1 MGTIE
6 KVAGTTN
13 RGNRNEVMY
22 KRINGLQHIGVAVQ
36 NMDASLAFYRK
47 FFGLNIPFF
56 DSVQPAPLM
65 KYYTRGETI
74 TKRASMVMNLQ
85 GGCAIEVIQPTSF
98 QPIKARFDVQMGD
111 LGILATQIRTRDI
124 EVSYKFCKQQ
134 HAPGLSEIG
143 RDALNRPTFFI
154 TDPDGLWW
162 QFVQDQQQYSKGKH
176 HSGGVLGCTVG
187 VSDVDKAM
195 GLYAALLGFD
205 KVESDQT
212 SRFIDWQSL
221 PGGQSEFRRVV
232 LSQSNQPGGGFAKVT
247 GKTYLELVQARNHQ
261 GRRLFDNRIWGD
273 TGFVHIGLD
282 VKGMKAL
289 GRDLQLAGF
298 GFTCDSNDALS
309 MGNTKVHCTYI
320 HDLDHTLIE
329 LIEVY
334 KVPILE
340 KYGIYLNV
348 EKRDPLKPL
357 PDLMLK
363 ALRFS
368 RIKD

>member
-1 MGTIE
+1 M
-6 KVAGTTN
+6 
-13 RGNRNEVMY
+13 MY

-36 NMDASLAFYRK
+36 NMDVSLVFYRK

-65 KYYTRGETI
+65 NYYTRGETI

-98 QPIKARFDVQMGD
+98 VPKKAAFDIRLGD
-111 LGILATQIRTRDI
+111 RGILITQVKSRDI
-124 EVSYKFCKQQ
+124 EASYRFCKQ
-134 HAPGLSEIG
+134 HGAPGLSAIAQDPLG
-143 RDALNRPTFFI
+143 RSSFFI
-154 TDPDGLWW
+154 TDPDGHWW
-162 QFVQDQQQYSKGKH
+162 QFVHDDQQYSKGQH

-187 VSDVDKAM
+187 VSDIDESLK
-195 GLYAALLGFD
+195 LYASILGFD
-205 KVESDQT
+205 KIESDLT
-212 SRFIDWQSL
+212 GSFPDWRLL
-221 PGGQSEFRRVV
+221 PGGQGHFRRVV

-247 GKTYLELVQARNHQ
+247 GKTYIELVQDLDHE
-261 GRRLFDNRIWGD
+261 GRGIYDDRIWGD

-282 VKGMKAL
+282 VKGMKPL
-289 GRDLQLAGF
+289 GMDLEAGGF
-298 GFTCDSNDALS
+298 GFTCDSLAALS

-320 HDLDHTLIE
+320 HDRDRTLIE

-357 PDLMLK
+357 PDVLLK

-368 RIKD
+368 RIIDK